1 MIPLDEENRSPRAQ
15 PAAAFAQDLQR
26 AVERIAGVLERE
38 VPLLRALRGQEVEAL
53 LEEKQAATDGYLALA
68 ESLRATPELL
78 NGLAPEERDR
88 LKAAAGGLAAAT
100 EANAR
105 ALRAGIEANGRLV
118 KTIAQAI
125 GEQHLGGGRYR
136 PDGRPRTA
144 ESKGAT
150 PACSVNKV
158 L

>member
-1 MIPLDEENRSPRAQ
+1 MIETNDRQPQ
-15 PAAAFAQDLQR
+15 PAGASAEAFAQDLRR
-26 AVERIAGVLERE
+26 AVERVTGVLERE
-38 VPLLRALRGQEVEAL
+38 VPLLKALHGRDVDAL
-53 LEEKQAATDGYLALA
+53 LEEKRAATDGYTVLA
-68 ESLRATPELL
+68 EKLRASPDLL
-78 NGLAPEERDR
+78 SDLPSAARDD
-88 LKAAAGGLAAAT
+88 LKAAALRLATAT

-118 KTIAQAI
+118 KTIAQAV
-125 GEQHLGGGRYR
+125 GEQHLGAGRYR

-144 ESKGAT
+144 GSRDPA